1 LLYDPGMNTYISLL
15 RGINVSGQKKI
26 KMADLCALYESLGLD
41 NVQSYLQSGNVIF
54 ASLET
59 DRAQLA
65 ERIETKISEV
75 YGYSV
80 PVFILDPADFQ
91 RVIAANPFAA
101 HDPTKLLVAFLK
113 HLPSETAYQE
123 IQVPASGRDEFAFG
137 EQEIFIFCPDGF
149 GRSKLNN
156 NLWERKLEIPAT
168 TRNWKTVNALYEMA
182 TKRE

>member
-1 LLYDPGMNTYISLL
+1 MHTYISLL

-26 KMADLCALYESLGLD
+26 KMVDLRALYESLGLA
-41 NVQSYLQSGNVIF
+41 NVQSYVQGGNVIF
-54 ASLET
+54 ESLET

-75 YGYSV
+75 YGFSV
-80 PVFILDPADFQ
+80 PVFILDPVDVQ

-101 HDPTKLLVAFLK
+101 QDPTKLVVTFLK
-113 HLPSETAYQE
+113 HPPSETAFQG
-123 IQVPASGRDEFAFG
+123 IKVPPSGRDEYAFG

-156 NLWERKLEIPAT
+156 NLWEQRLKIPAT
-168 TRNWKTVNALYEMA
+168 TRNWKTVRTLYQMA
-182 TKRE
+182 VNQK